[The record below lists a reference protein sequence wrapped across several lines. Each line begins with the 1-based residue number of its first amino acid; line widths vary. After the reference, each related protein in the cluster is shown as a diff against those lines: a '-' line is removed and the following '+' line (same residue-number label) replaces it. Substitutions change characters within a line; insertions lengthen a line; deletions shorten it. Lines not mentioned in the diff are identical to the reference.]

1 MGIIKKFRI
10 KSFKNQKPVVH
21 LKKISLSFGK
31 RQVLDDITF
40 KVNSGQVLGLLG
52 PNGVGKSTIF
62 NLITGLI
69 KPNYGSINFNN
80 IDATNYPIYERTIK
94 FRIGFCPQ
102 YGGYF
107 SDLTL
112 IDNLKCVGEILI
124 KDDRQRNERINQLI
138 SKFELDA
145 VRDFKVKFL
154 SGGQR
159 KKCVIALA
167 LLGNPL
173 ILLLDEPYS
182 ALDLLTVK
190 MLQEIIVNLQT
201 ENPKISIVICDHAAR
216 DILAVADS
224 SIILSNGKIIAQGT
238 PSELMNDAGARTHY
252 FGESFKFN

>member
-40 KVNSGQVLGLLG
+40 KVNAGQVLGLLG

-167 LLGNPL
+167 LLGNPQ

-201 ENPKISIVICDHAAR
+201 ENPKISIIICDHAAR

-238 PSELMNDAGARTHY
+238 PSELMKDVGARTHY

>member
-167 LLGNPL
+167 LLGNPQ

-201 ENPKISIVICDHAAR
+201 ENPKISIIICDHAAR

-238 PSELMNDAGARTHY
+238 PSELMNNAGARTHY

>member
-167 LLGNPL
+167 LLGNPQ

-201 ENPKISIVICDHAAR
+201 ENPKISIIICDHAAR

-238 PSELMNDAGARTHY
+238 PSELMKDAGARTHY